1 MLRSRFWLYSVRQVR
16 RLYDHSKLQQAAV
29 QNTENL
35 NLPSEVTL
43 VEVSPRD
50 GLQNEKSMVSTSTK
64 IQLIEGLV
72 TAGLKQVEAT
82 SFVSPKWVP
91 QMADATEVCEGIQR
105 KSGVK
110 YPVLVP
116 NLKGFQRA
124 HKAAVTEVA
133 VFTAASE
140 QFCMKNTN
148 CSIQDS
154 LKRIEDVVAA
164 AKDANVAVRG
174 YVSCVVGCP
183 YQLPAG

>member
-1 MLRSRFWLYSVRQVR
+1 
-16 RLYDHSKLQQAAV
+16 
-29 QNTENL
+29 
-35 NLPSEVTL
+35 
-43 VEVSPRD
+43 
-50 GLQNEKSMVSTSTK
+50 
-64 IQLIEGLV
+64 
-72 TAGLKQVEAT
+72 
-82 SFVSPKWVP
+82 
-91 QMADATEVCEGIQR
+91 MAMQ
-105 KSGVK
+105 
-110 YPVLVP
+110 
-116 NLKGFQRA
+116 GFQRA

-183 YQLPAG
+183 YQVRHAQSAHLLTCCVHPAHVRICTR